1 MPFNNGVVLGAISAE
16 AFWSRMADS
25 PRFTVGE
32 ITEASLGSGPALA
45 ADVTGAL
52 FERVAHMDFRWPSRL
67 IVKDVGDGIIAVQLW
82 ATTPERLEA
91 WVAEAA
97 RWWRASG
104 SPTRQPPLLG
114 RACWA
119 GRYRPRR
126 SDRPRRLEGTS
137 VTIGYQLPVGS
148 FSVEGQPGVIGFA
161 DAGGL
166 ATGLS
171 YGFLDG
177 TAITARGLVV
187 GEATPPAATL
197 AASRRLHGSG
207 QTRRTSW
214 TA

>member
-1 MPFNNGVVLGAISAE
+1 
-16 AFWSRMADS
+16 
-25 PRFTVGE
+25 
-32 ITEASLGSGPALA
+32 
-45 ADVTGAL
+45 
-52 FERVAHMDFRWPSRL
+52 MDFRWPSRL

-97 RWWRASG
+97 RLVESLRFTDP
-104 SPTRQPPLLG
+104 PTTSCWDEPAGPVDIDLVARTG
-114 RACWA
+114 RVA
-119 GRYRPRR
+119 
-126 SDRPRRLEGTS
+126 LEGTS

-187 GEATPPAATL
+187 GEATRAAATL

-207 QTRRTSW
+207 QTRRASW
-214 TA
+214 TAWARAAAPA